1 MLKRGCLC
9 GLALSKDTRAL
20 PTTATQ
26 TQKHTNMK
34 ITPLAAFVSAASAA
48 CPYGSYQC
56 DASQTNLQLC
66 SYDASSTLSW
76 TTIKACPSGTVCN
89 LQVYGCVES
98 STSPR
103 PTSKASSSTTV
114 TSSSRLVTSAAPQT
128 SSSTAP
134 QTSSSTAP
142 QTSSS
147 AKPLTTSTG
156 PSSSTAATTS
166 SVPSPGLPGCATV
179 WSSGQSYSSGSTV
192 SYNKNNYSAK
202 WYQNAGS
209 NPSVNSDGGWINQG
223 LCDPSVPTQ
232 PGGGGA
238 KPPVAT
244 NLAQAREYAASLSQ
258 DPNLLLLKSQART
271 NLNVDGVSPGNSA
284 NPANVKRVESI
295 MSRAK
300 WDYYFSFAD
309 PVYTYANFLKSVAFF
324 PAFCDTYPGKDSDAI
339 CKKLLATMFA
349 HFAQETGAHDG
360 KNAIPEWRQSLAYV
374 RELSCTEN
382 NTISGCYYNNDCVN
396 PAFNKVFPCGKGPN
410 NGFLS
415 YFGRGAHQLSY
426 SFNYGPFSL
435 VMFNGDPTVL
445 LNNPSLVADTWLNLA
460 SAIFFFLYPQPP
472 KPSMLGVIDG
482 TWVPSAAD
490 IAAGRTNDFP
500 STIQIINGECAG
512 SSTSNAAQNRINY
525 YKAFMADMGL
535 STANDN
541 LKCAGMG
548 RFDSSSSSGSYAMYW
563 TGSYLN
569 QNECQLVSYQT
580 NFNALM
586 DGPNYNEYI
595 KCVEL
600 TFNIKLK

>member
-1 MLKRGCLC
+1 
-9 GLALSKDTRAL
+9 
-20 PTTATQ
+20 
-26 TQKHTNMK
+26 MK
-34 ITPLAAFVSAASAA
+34 VTPLAAFVSAASAA

-76 TTIKACPSGTVCN
+76 TTIKACPNGTVCN

-98 STSPR
+98 SASPR
-103 PTSKASSSTTV
+103 PTSKASSSTAFTS
-114 TSSSRLVTSAAPQT
+114 SSSRLVTSAAPQT
-128 SSSTAP
+128 SSSI
-134 QTSSSTAP
+134 AP

-166 SVPSPGLPGCATV
+166 SVPSPGLPGCANV

-192 SYNKNNYSAK
+192 SYNKNNFSAK

-223 LCDPSVPTQ
+223 PCDPSVPTQ

-295 MSRAK
+295 MTRAK
-300 WDYYFSFAD
+300 WDFYFSFAD

-548 RFDSSSSSGSYAMYW
+548 RFDSSSSSGSYGMYW

-600 TFNIKLK
+600 TFDIKLK